1 MLPEPVVHLLR
12 VQRGVVAIRQLR
24 TLPLAERRRVL
35 ERERELERVTPR
47 VLRHRVV
54 ERSREQQL
62 MASVLDLGE
71 DAGLW
76 GKSAAALWGFGRF
89 RSATPHVGTPRTFVR
104 GERLGQVHLL
114 RHLGPSAMTTHLDIP
129 VGRPEET
136 VLWLAGMWT
145 HRWGPGGLEIAV
157 ARTAATL
164 DHAWRSRLI
173 DGHRIHALC
182 ERSGGRGRS
191 GIVVMREVL
200 RTRPPDYKPAG
211 SALEDRFEST
221 LPRDL
226 RGSLERQ
233 VAVGGDDALIG
244 VVDYRHRGRPLI
256 LEINGEAVHSPI
268 TARVA
273 DAERYDAL
281 VDAGFEVMVVWEYD
295 VFHQPHRIVAALR
308 AVETGPVEPRV
319 IRPTRAPWES
329 W

>member
-12 VQRGVVAIRQLR
+12 TQRGLIATRQLACLHR
-24 TLPLAERRRVL
+24 SERRRIL
-35 ERERELERVTPR
+35 EREPELERLTPR
-47 VLRHRVV
+47 VLRHQIAD
-54 ERSREQQL
+54 RSREQHL
-62 MASVLDLGE
+62 TAAVLDAGA

-89 RSATPHVGTPRTFVR
+89 RSATPHVGIPRTVVR
-104 GERLGQVHLL
+104 GERLGQVHVL
-114 RHLGPSAMTTHLDIP
+114 RHVGVEAMTTHLGIG

-145 HRWGPGGLEIAV
+145 HRWGPNGFDRAV

-191 GIVVMREVL
+191 GIAVFREVL

-211 SALEDRFEST
+211 SVLEERFEST
-221 LPRDL
+221 LPAGLRD
-226 RGSLERQ
+226 RLERQ
-233 VAVGGDDALIG
+233 VAVGGDDARIG
-244 VVDYRHRGRPLI
+244 VVDYRHRRRPLI
-256 LEINGEAVHSPI
+256 VEINGEAVHSPI
-268 TARVA
+268 TARNT
-273 DAERYDAL
+273 DTERYDQL
-281 VDAGFEVMVVWEYD
+281 VEAGFEVMVVWEYD
-295 VFHQPHRIVAALR
+295 VFHQPHRIVDALR
-308 AVETGPVEPRV
+308 TVEAGPFEPRV